1 MKKMMWFS
9 RHPLTDAQ
17 LADVQALFGPVEVN
31 QIDRTIKSAYEISS
45 EIEQADL
52 VAIVAPLNLQDQFL
66 KLSGEKPVLICRN
79 HRVVNPD
86 GSVQFHHG
94 GWSRL
99 RKVEIVIDELSS
111 IDPPPEAETIR

>member
-1 MKKMMWFS
+1 MKKMLWFS

-17 LADVQALFGPVEVN
+17 LSDIQDLFGPVTVN
-31 QIDRTIKSAYEISS
+31 QVNRTIGSAYEISD
-45 EIEQADL
+45 EIKEADL

-66 KLSGEKPVLICRN
+66 KIAGEKPVLICRN